1 MVCGCSKNAE
11 SCGCS
16 TMNAENDIHTD
27 LIISIDTSASTGYLN
42 VNQKY
47 RKVAMKSIKDLNPT
61 NVIIFDHNGTVE
73 KVFEGS
79 ADDGFAFLR
88 MDSDTLQPRNGTA
101 RMDDVLNAI
110 MGLRG
115 NKLILTDLTETR
127 KNAEEPTVQEPDFLP
142 NGDGRIIGQQDFAM
156 NLTPLHAESEDESCS
171 VCDGDVDT
179 EEDIGRY
186 TRCESCHKPFHNQ
199 TVCGFEGGI
208 HTCVK
213 CLNILNSDKP
223 HLLEDFEIEHLNEYN
238 KSRKNAESFN
248 AERGER
254 MNNNRPCRCNVCDKY
269 IRKGDEMYDNEG
281 YDLYCRKCFK
291 EQGIDKGFN
300 AESKCGCGC
309 SIGNCQCPK
318 GCKCG
323 CGDHKAESRFD
334 KLSNEIAEEYEE
346 KGMSPEKAQEVGDA
360 TAAKVGRAKYGKKGM
375 RNMQKK
381 GMKADMVGS
390 PSPTFNEDITGQ
402 DGPSASPTNQTF
414 EAMRTMAPSSSDV
427 NSARRMLKN
436 QGYGEVIYDRYLVNQ
451 QGSSNKFYYTAIT
464 EKDGKY
470 FPMGAY
476 GRIGYLARLFNVAGK
491 TERPTASFGTM
502 EQAYRHLREKEQ
514 SKVNAR
520 KSEKQYIDYTLKSAE
535 TLAEI
540 EGPTAEATAGGLH
553 SPSSFDMTWE
563 DGSGQSSA
571 SIPPNEIAWAENTG
585 FPTWAKLGAGIAV
598 LYGVGKVITSKMSEQ
613 KAENT
618 LLSAVKARKGCC
630 GGKSAETVRKNSEYS
645 VGQINPVEVE
655 GQSDVHGAE
664 EVQLSKPHQGPQST
678 HYSNERPSQKM
689 W

>member
-156 NLTPLHAESEDESCS
+156 NLTPLHAESENTE
-171 VCDGDVDT
+171 CDA
-179 EEDIGRY
+179 
-186 TRCESCHKPFHNQ
+186 CQK
-199 TVCGFEGGI
+199 
-208 HTCVK
+208 
-213 CLNILNSDKP
+213 DKP
-223 HLLEDFEIEHLNEYN
+223 IVAHVEFDGPFLSALCKECYAEHLEMGGKPNVYG
-238 KSRKNAESFN
+238 AESFN
-248 AERGER
+248 ADVEDKFTSSLDCRNIVRPIIGKGGGEDRLYSLSDLRQIIAALKEEVNIR
-254 MNNNRPCRCNVCDKY
+254 MEDVWD
-269 IRKGDEMYDNEG
+269 
-281 YDLYCRKCFK
+281 
-291 EQGIDKGFN
+291 
-300 AESKCGCGC
+300 AE
-309 SIGNCQCPK
+309 
-318 GCKCG
+318 
-323 CGDHKAESRFD
+323 D
-334 KLSNEIAEEYEE
+334 
-346 KGMSPEKAQEVGDA
+346 
-360 TAAKVGRAKYGKKGM
+360 
-375 RNMQKK
+375 
-381 GMKADMVGS
+381 S
-390 PSPTFNEDITGQ
+390 PSPNFNEGITGQ

-618 LLSAVKARKGCC
+618 LLPAVKARKGCC

>member
-1 MVCGCSKNAE
+1 MSCGCGKNAE

-16 TMNAENDIHTD
+16 AMKAENDIHTN
-27 LIISIDTSASTGYLN
+27 LIISIDTSYSTDYLK

-47 RKVAMKSIKDLNPT
+47 RKIAMKSIKDLNPT
-61 NVIIFDHNGTVE
+61 KVIIFDHNGTVE

-115 NKLILTDLTETR
+115 DKLILTDLTETR

-156 NLTPLHAESEDESCS
+156 NLTPLHAESFNAEGNMIKVSATLTPDFWEDVMNGDESINE
-171 VCDGDVDT
+171 VDW
-179 EEDIGRY
+179 DI
-186 TRCESCHKPFHNQ
+186 E
-199 TVCGFEGGI
+199 
-208 HTCVK
+208 
-213 CLNILNSDKP
+213 
-223 HLLEDFEIEHLNEYN
+223 
-238 KSRKNAESFN
+238 NAES
-248 AERGER
+248 
-254 MNNNRPCRCNVCDKY
+254 
-269 IRKGDEMYDNEG
+269 
-281 YDLYCRKCFK
+281 
-291 EQGIDKGFN
+291 FN

-414 EAMRTMAPSSSDV
+414 EAMRRMAPSSTDV
-427 NSARRMLKN
+427 NQARRMLKN

-464 EKDGKY
+464 EKDGQY
-470 FPMGAY
+470 YPMGAY
-476 GRIGYLARLFNVAGK
+476 GRIGYLASIFNVAGK
-491 TERPTASFGTM
+491 KERPTASFGTM
-502 EQAYRHLREKEQ
+502 EQAYRSIREKEQ
-514 SKVNAR
+514 SKIDAR
-520 KSEKQYIDYTLKSAE
+520 KSEKQYVDYTLRSAE

-563 DGSGQSSA
+563 DGMGQSSA
-571 SIPPNEIAWAENTG
+571 SIPPNEIAWAEGSKTSSVVKFG
-585 FPTWAKLGAGIAV
+585 GLGILAYLGYTLYKGNKVFNAV
-598 LYGVGKVITSKMSEQ
+598 S
-613 KAENT
+613 N
-618 LLSAVKARKGCC
+618 RKSCC
-630 GGKSAETVRKNSEYS
+630 GKSAETKTVRKDSEYS

-664 EVQLSKPHQGPQST
+664 EVQLSSPHQGPQST
-678 HYSNERPSQKM
+678 HFSNERPSQKM

>member
-1 MVCGCSKNAE
+1 MSCGCGKNAE

-16 TMNAENDIHTD
+16 AMKAENDIHTN
-27 LIISIDTSASTGYLN
+27 LIISIDTSYSTDYLK

-47 RKVAMKSIKDLNPT
+47 RKIAMKSIKDLNPT
-61 NVIIFDHNGTVE
+61 KVIIFDHNGTVE

-115 NKLILTDLTETR
+115 DKLILTDLTETR

-156 NLTPLHAESEDESCS
+156 NLTPLHAESFNAEGNMNQYEDCPKHPMGKNKGHGWFNTNQ
-171 VCDGDVDT
+171 CKHCGKVD
-179 EEDIGRY
+179 EFM
-186 TRCESCHKPFHNQ
+186 S
-199 TVCGFEGGI
+199 
-208 HTCVK
+208 
-213 CLNILNSDKP
+213 
-223 HLLEDFEIEHLNEYN
+223 
-238 KSRKNAESFN
+238 AESFN
-248 AERGER
+248 AEGEMIKVSATLTPDFWEDV
-254 MNNNRPCRCNVCDKY
+254 MN
-269 IRKGDEMYDNEG
+269 GDESINEV
-281 YDLYCRKCFK
+281 
-291 EQGIDKGFN
+291 EWNIENAESFN

-414 EAMRTMAPSSSDV
+414 EAMRRMAPSSTDV
-427 NSARRMLKN
+427 NQARRMLKN

-464 EKDGKY
+464 EKDGQY
-470 FPMGAY
+470 YPMGAY
-476 GRIGYLARLFNVAGK
+476 GRIGYLASIFNVAGK
-491 TERPTASFGTM
+491 KERPTASFGTM
-502 EQAYRHLREKEQ
+502 EQAYRSIREKEQ
-514 SKVNAR
+514 SKIDAR
-520 KSEKQYIDYTLKSAE
+520 KSEKQYVDYTLRSAE

-563 DGSGQSSA
+563 DGMGQSSA
-571 SIPPNEIAWAENTG
+571 SIPPNEIAWAEGSKTSSVVKFG
-585 FPTWAKLGAGIAV
+585 GLGILAYLGYTLYKGNKVFNAV
-598 LYGVGKVITSKMSEQ
+598 S
-613 KAENT
+613 N
-618 LLSAVKARKGCC
+618 RKSCC
-630 GGKSAETVRKNSEYS
+630 GKSAETKTVRKDSEYS

-664 EVQLSKPHQGPQST
+664 EVQLSSPHQGPQST
-678 HYSNERPSQKM
+678 HFSNERPSQKM